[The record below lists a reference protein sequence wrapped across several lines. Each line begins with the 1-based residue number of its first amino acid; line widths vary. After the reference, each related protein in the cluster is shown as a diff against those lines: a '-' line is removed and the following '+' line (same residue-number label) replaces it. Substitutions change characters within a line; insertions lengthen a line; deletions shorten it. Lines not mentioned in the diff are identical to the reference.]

1 MNFRIDPVGAGAA
14 ARPLRVKPIPS
25 RRERPSDERERRR
38 EGSQDDGATYAPA
51 PESVVDAYGPRA
63 QGVRRQAPPSTPYE
77 GETTP
82 PWVAALLKAR

>member
-1 MNFRIDPVGAGAA
+1 MTFRIDPMGAGLA

-38 EGSQDDGATYAPA
+38 EDREEGATYAPA
-51 PESVVDAYGPRA
+51 PEPVVDAYGPRA
-63 QGVRRQAPPSTPYE
+63 EGARPAAPPSLPYV

-82 PWVAALLKAR
+82 QWVAALLKAR